1 MLLNDGRPNGELLL
15 SLGTLQEA
23 NLADCL
29 IFPASLVPADRY
41 YGLKQQILESFGF
54 SAAEAFPVF
63 ADRFPIQLLAYLR
76 LSRIQDPG
84 LLAKVGGWGGGRWLQ
99 GCHHS
104 CIHHVSVCLHANM
117 YEQHVPRGRM
127 S

>member
-1 MLLNDGRPNGELLL
+1 VLLNDGRPNGELLL

-84 LLAKVGGWGGGRWLQ
+84 LLAKVGGWGGGEVVAGLPPQLYTPRICLP
-99 GCHHS
+99 S
-104 CIHHVSVCLHANM
+104 CKHV
-117 YEQHVPRGRM
+117 
-127 S
+127 